1 MQIAHNIPKIW
12 QILKHYIE
20 HAMNHKKLMKL
31 CFNNILEK
39 DTLLMDI
46 DVKKKNHLWV
56 CWYARITGDPVTV
69 SEKWL
74 NNGDLLTEY
83 NLFNCLD
90 VTI

>member
-46 DVKKKNHLWV
+46 DVKKKSPLSLLV
-56 CWYARITGDPVTV
+56 CSYHRRSSHSFRKMA
-69 SEKWL
+69 K
-74 NNGDLLTEY
+74 
-83 NLFNCLD
+83 
-90 VTI
+90 

>member
-46 DVKKKNHLWV
+46 DVKKK
-56 CWYARITGDPVTV
+56 ITFESVGMLV
-69 SEKWL
+69 SQEIQSQFQK
-74 NNGDLLTEY
+74 NG
-83 NLFNCLD
+83 
-90 VTI
+90 

>member
-20 HAMNHKKLMKL
+20 HAMNHNKLMKL

-46 DVKKKNHLWV
+46 DVKKK
-56 CWYARITGDPVTV
+56 ITFESVGMLV
-69 SEKWL
+69 SQEIQSQFQK
-74 NNGDLLTEY
+74 NG
-83 NLFNCLD
+83 
-90 VTI
+90 

>member
-20 HAMNHKKLMKL
+20 HAMNHKKLMKF

-46 DVKKKNHLWV
+46 DVKKK
-56 CWYARITGDPVTV
+56 ITFESVGMLV
-69 SEKWL
+69 SQEIQSQFQK
-74 NNGDLLTEY
+74 NG
-83 NLFNCLD
+83 
-90 VTI
+90 

>member
-20 HAMNHKKLMKL
+20 HAMNHNKLMKL

-46 DVKKKNHLWV
+46 DVKKITFESVGMLVSQEIQSQFQKN
-56 CWYARITGDPVTV
+56 G
-69 SEKWL
+69 
-74 NNGDLLTEY
+74 
-83 NLFNCLD
+83 
-90 VTI
+90 

>member
-46 DVKKKNHLWV
+46 DVKKKNHL
-56 CWYARITGDPVTV
+56 
-69 SEKWL
+69 
-74 NNGDLLTEY
+74 
-83 NLFNCLD
+83 
-90 VTI
+90 